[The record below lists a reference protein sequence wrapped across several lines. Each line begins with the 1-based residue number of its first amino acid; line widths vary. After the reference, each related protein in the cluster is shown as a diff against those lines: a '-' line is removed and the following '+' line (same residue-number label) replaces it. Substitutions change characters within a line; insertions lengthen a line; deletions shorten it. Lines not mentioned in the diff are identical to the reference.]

1 MSAKTILPRP
11 AFRDNSPEENTPCW
25 RSTPI
30 PAPSPGSAT
39 WEESAAI
46 IAELLYS
53 SDGATRLFACKE
65 LLRMGRI
72 LDRRRRFM
80 QFAALAN
87 LEMRL
92 SAEQA
97 HSSFTAAAA
106 SLECEEEDDPPTP
119 WPAG

>member
-1 MSAKTILPRP
+1 MSKSILPRP
-11 AFRDNSPEENTPCW
+11 AFREDSPAENTPCW
-25 RSTPI
+25 RSSPI
-30 PAPSPGSAT
+30 PAPSPGAAT

-53 SDGATRLFACKE
+53 SDGPTRLFACKE

-80 QFAALAN
+80 QLAALAN
-87 LEMRL
+87 VEMRL

-106 SLECEEEDDPPTP
+106 SLECEEKDDPPTP